1 MYVHASSNI
10 LENLIFVCKRLI
22 TVCFYLDPFSKY
34 ANEIE
39 EVPYNA
45 IEGRLIAE
53 GLIHFDEQ
61 QKVSS
66 LMMTDNQKQR
76 LFRDI
81 VLKYNLEKCEKFLKC
96 LKEIEH
102 FPNYEKLYEKLRKAL
117 GKLLYCMLAIY
128 VV

>member
-1 MYVHASSNI
+1 MYN
-10 LENLIFVCKRLI
+10 
-22 TVCFYLDPFSKY
+22 VCFYLDPFSKY

-45 IEGRLIAE
+45 IEGFLIAE
-53 GLIHFDEQ
+53 GLIHSDEQ

-66 LMMTDNQKQR
+66 PIITDNQRQK

-81 VLKYNLEKCEKFLKC
+81 VLKYNLQKCEKFLKC

-102 FPNYEKLYEKLRKAL
+102 FPNYKKLYEKLRKAL
-117 GKLLYCMLAIY
+117 GKLLYCMLAIC